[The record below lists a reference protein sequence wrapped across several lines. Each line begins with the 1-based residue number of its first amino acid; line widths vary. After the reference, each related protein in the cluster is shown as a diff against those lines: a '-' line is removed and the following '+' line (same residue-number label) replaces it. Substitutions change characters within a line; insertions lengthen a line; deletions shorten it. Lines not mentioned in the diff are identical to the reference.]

1 MVMRAQRA
9 SRMPPD
15 ERRAAIIDATL
26 PLVLE
31 HGDAVST
38 RLIAEAAGVAEGTI
52 FRVFPDK
59 AALMRAVTEKAFDP
73 APALAELA
81 TVDRGLPLRER
92 LVVVVRFM
100 QRRLTRLFVLIAAL
114 RLNGP
119 PPEDHR
125 RHKSINDAFR
135 AAIADIVGPDA
146 DQLRVPAEELAH
158 IMRLLAFS
166 ATHPMI
172 SDDRPMSA
180 EDIVDVLLDGLRA
193 RTTTPTTGD

>member
-1 MVMRAQRA
+1 MA
-9 SRMPPD
+9 PD

-59 AALMRAVTEKAFDP
+59 AALMNAVIEKAFDP
-73 APALAELA
+73 APVLAELA
-81 TVDRGLPLRER
+81 AVDRSLPLRDR
-92 LVVVVRFM
+92 LIAVVRIM
-100 QRRLTRLFVLIAAL
+100 RRRLARVFVLIAAL
-114 RLNGP
+114 RMSGP
-119 PPEDHR
+119 PESPHR
-125 RHKSINDAFR
+125 PPNSQNDDYM
-135 AAIADIVGPDA
+135 AAVAEIVGPDRE
-146 DQLRVPAEELAH
+146 QLRIPPGEMARIL
-158 IMRLLAFS
+158 RLLVFS
-166 ATHPMI
+166 ATHPKI

-193 RTTTPTTGD
+193 RPTTAKTTGE